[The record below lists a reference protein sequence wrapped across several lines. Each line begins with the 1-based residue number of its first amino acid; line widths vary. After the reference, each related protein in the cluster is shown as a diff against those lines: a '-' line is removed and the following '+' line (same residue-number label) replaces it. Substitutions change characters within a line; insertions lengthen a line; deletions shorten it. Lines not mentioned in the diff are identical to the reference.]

1 MEYGVVLELAKKGA
15 EMCLIAA
22 AARYTGADTQ
32 SQRDYARASIKD
44 ALETLEAVEEEIEDL
59 KS

>member
-15 EMCLIAA
+15 EMQLRTAA
-22 AARYTGADTQ
+22 AIYAGADTQ
-32 SQRDYARASIKD
+32 SQRYRARASLKD